1 MSARRLHVTLMGA
14 VVILTTIAPVST
26 FAEFEE
32 KTEWDV
38 QELYKQ
44 CRSRKGSLD
53 EIFCLEFVSTVARQ
67 VFRNGPALKDIKDRH
82 DLMTMSISPACPK
95 TAVSHDA
102 MVEAFRE
109 WANEHIEKWR
119 ASAQTGVMQAM
130 RDTWPCF

>member
-1 MSARRLHVTLMGA
+1 MSARRFHAILIVA
-14 VVILTTIAPVST
+14 VIILSTIATVST

-44 CRSRKGSLD
+44 CRGRKGSLD
-53 EIFCLEFVSTVARQ
+53 EIFCLEFVSAVARQ
-67 VFRNGPALKDIKDRH
+67 VFRNGLALKDIKDRR
-82 DLMTMSISPACPK
+82 DLMAMSISPACPK
-95 TAVSHDA
+95 TAVSNDA

-119 ASAQTGVMQAM
+119 TSAQTGVMQAM

>member
-1 MSARRLHVTLMGA
+1 MSARRLHAILIGA
-14 VVILTTIAPVST
+14 VVTLSTIAPAST

-44 CRSRKGSLD
+44 CRGRKGSLD
-53 EIFCLEFVSTVARQ
+53 EIFCLEFVSAVARQ
-67 VFRNGPALKDIKDRH
+67 VFRNGLALKDIKDRR
-82 DLMTMSISPACPK
+82 DLMAMSISPACPK
-95 TAVSHDA
+95 TAVSNDA